1 MKTFSK
7 IVLLATIAICSAT
20 TVFAQS
26 SKENYYPNWFVG
38 AQAGGQ
44 AILGNG
50 SLKDYATPSFGFQVG
65 RWLSPTVGVRL
76 HAMGY
81 KEKGY
86 TNANELHKIAAQ
98 KFDYKS
104 VAASFDFLFN
114 MTNILWADRA
124 SQHFNWNMLTG
135 IGGFYSWDF
144 DEPINSSRTSKSPC
158 YQYRLGTQFEYLI
171 NKHLGV
177 NLEVQGN
184 YKSGRYNLS
193 SGSEGDVQAA
203 AFVGLTYRFGTSKK
217 AVVKETVS
225 VLPETTQ
232 SQYDAEAAARAEA
245 EAKAAAARAAAAKAA
260 EAKAAAAKAAAL
272 EAAKVQPL
280 DETVFYTIGKS
291 VPKDEAVI
299 NKVVEW
305 CNKYTDK
312 NITVSGYA
320 DAGTGTA
327 AVNKRISSL
336 RAKKVAD
343 AIKAKGVAAD
353 RISINSYGDTVQ
365 PFSENDKNRCTIVLG
380 K

>member
-65 RWLSPTVGVRL
+65 RWVSPTVGVRL

-86 TNANELHKIAAQ
+86 TNANELHNIAAQ

-104 VAASFDFLFN
+104 VAVSFDFLFN
-114 MTNILWADRA
+114 MTNILWSDRA
-124 SQHFNWNMLTG
+124 SQNFNWNMLTG
-135 IGGFYSWDF
+135 FGGFYSWDF
-144 DEPINSSRTSKSPC
+144 DEPINSSRTSKAPN
-158 YQYRLGTQFEYLI
+158 YQYRLGTQLEYLF

-177 NLEVQGN
+177 NLELQGN

-193 SGSEGDVQAA
+193 SGSQGDVQAA
-203 AFVGLTYRFGTSKK
+203 AFLGLTYRFGTPKK
-217 AVVKETVS
+217 VVVKETVAA
-225 VLPETTQ
+225 VPQTTQ
-232 SQYDAEAAARAEA
+232 STYDAEAAARAEA
-245 EAKAAAARAAAAKAA
+245 EAKAAAA
-260 EAKAAAAKAAAL
+260 KAAAAKAAAEAAAAKAAA

-280 DETVFYTIGKS
+280 EETVFFTIGKS
-291 VPKDEAVI
+291 APKDEAVI

-320 DAGTGTA
+320 DKGTGTA
-327 AVNKRISSL
+327 SVNKRISSL

-353 RISINSYGDTVQ
+353 RISISSYGDTVQ